1 MALNNSTPA
10 SITVL
15 IIDDEPLLR
24 RSLADFLQDEDR
36 FVALVAGDAEEGL
49 EMLGKY
55 KVNVCLVDLRLP
67 GMNGIDFMLRAQ
79 ELDPRLRFLIHTG
92 SPEAQLPKA
101 IIQDIPGYR
110 GVLFKPLA
118 DMGEIIHALDRAV
131 E

>member
-1 MALNNSTPA
+1 MALTNSTPA

-24 RSLADFLQDEDR
+24 RSLADYLQDEDR
-36 FVALVAGDAEEGL
+36 FEALVASDAEEGL
-49 EMLGKY
+49 EMLALH
-55 KVNVCLVDLRLP
+55 KVDVCLVDLRLP
-67 GMNGIDFMLRAQ
+67 GMNGIDFMLHAQ
-79 ELDPRLRFLIHTG
+79 ELDSSLRFLIHTG

-118 DMGEIIHALDRAV
+118 DMGELIHALDSAV